1 MRLVQPIFIV
11 ALIITAF
18 VYLSYFRTSLAD
30 RLIALSIF
38 FAGFLAVLFPDLT
51 SSVARLVGVGRGV
64 DLCLYLFSLATM
76 FSLVMLYTKIA
87 RLERLNT
94 ELVRSIALQ
103 TAQPTRRNESSPG
116 RAADS

>member
-1 MRLVQPIFIV
+1 MRLVQPLFIV
-11 ALIITAF
+11 ALVITAF
-18 VYLSYFRTSLAD
+18 VYLSYFRTSLSD

-38 FAGFLAVLFPDLT
+38 FTGFLAVLFPDKT
-51 SSVARLVGVGRGV
+51 SWVANLVGVGRGV

-94 ELVRSIALQ
+94 ELVRWIAVQ
-103 TAQPTRRNESSPG
+103 TAQPSCGDSAAPG
-116 RAADS
+116 RSTDR

>member
-1 MRLVQPIFIV
+1 MRLVQPLFIV
-11 ALIITAF
+11 ALVITAF

-38 FAGFLAVLFPDLT
+38 FAGFLAVLFPDMT
-51 SSVARLVGVGRGV
+51 STVAHLVGVGRGV

-94 ELVRSIALQ
+94 ELVRSIAIH
-103 TAQPTRRNESSPG
+103 TAQTSLPEGSSAG
-116 RAADS
+116 RPASN